1 MSPVVELSKW
11 QFVDSFTMNRS
22 WFGVDGDIVDKL
34 FVDEPE
40 EDDETTEIGES
51 GESEPELESP
61 PPKMELDG
69 GPELDAAPLMPGCW

>member
-1 MSPVVELSKW
+1 MG
-11 QFVDSFTMNRS
+11 R
-22 WFGVDGDIVDKL
+22 L

-40 EDDETTEIGES
+40 DDDDTTEIGES

-69 GPELDAAPLMPGCW
+69 PEFATAPLIPGC